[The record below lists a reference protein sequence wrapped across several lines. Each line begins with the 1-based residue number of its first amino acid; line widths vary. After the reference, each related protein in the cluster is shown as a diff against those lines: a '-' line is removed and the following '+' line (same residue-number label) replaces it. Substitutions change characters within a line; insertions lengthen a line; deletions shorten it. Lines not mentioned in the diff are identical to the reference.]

1 MPHVSDASPAVSYL
15 GRMRAAVCEF
25 QHGILLPWIEVRRL
39 DHHGLHN
46 TAIARFHLQQIGLS
60 QLVLLQ
66 RIDPIL
72 FNNPRLLPVSIIE
85 PRWRWCVYVA
95 PIIDEDH
102 RRGTESQAV

>member
-1 MPHVSDASPAVSYL
+1 MPHVSDATPAVSYL

-46 TAIARFHLQQIGLS
+46 KAIARLHLQQIGLS
-60 QLVLLQ
+60 QLILLQ

-72 FNNPRLLPVSIIE
+72 FNDPRLLPVSIIE
-85 PRWRWCVYVA
+85 PRLRWCVDVA
-95 PIIDEDH
+95 PIIDEETM
-102 RRGTESQAV
+102 RGTEIQ